1 MNYYLLNIPES
12 YLDKHM
18 FDIFVSSTNYKL
30 FISFI
35 CSLCK
40 YTDSLMILFIVVF
53 DFNSIIDEEESV
65 ILFMSIVFCLSI
77 RSKKSPKT

>member
-35 CSLCK
+35 YSLCK
-40 YTDSLMILFIVVF
+40 YTDSLMILFIVAFVF
-53 DFNSIIDEEESV
+53 
-65 ILFMSIVFCLSI
+65 
-77 RSKKSPKT
+77 